1 MSARAV
7 DVPRGPRSP
16 ALDRLL
22 SIRIGLTW
30 EVAVYAAIVAAAIAL
45 RFWDLGSQ
53 SLHHDE
59 SIHAQ
64 WSWGLLQG
72 NYRHDPIFHGPLYY
86 HAQGLVF
93 FLFGPSDYTARVSAA
108 IFGSALVL
116 LPLLLR
122 RRLGF
127 VGTVAAVAFI
137 AFSPTI
143 VYYSRFFRED
153 IYMAFFTMLMVA
165 SMWRYFA
172 EPKDRWLIVFALAF
186 AGSMATKEAT
196 YISVAIFL
204 VFLDVYLAALLATQ
218 TLETR
223 GTNVLWR
230 RVLLTAALTPW
241 AWAAAA
247 LWPLLGALRRNF
259 DWDHLPRPGGMLV
272 LLGTL
277 TFPLLTPL
285 LRSPLE
291 TLGLVEEQRLV
302 CRCFW
307 DESQGSMNCRGS
319 QPGRDAAAMGG
330 LFLVTASASA
340 LIGIQWRTKVW
351 LIAAGAAAILYLTL
365 MTSFWTNL
373 QGLCTGPWGSLDYW
387 LSQHDVRRGGQP
399 WFYYYMLMP
408 AYEFL
413 PLVIAIGGIWWST
426 VRGDAFSR
434 FLWLWLIGTWLALSL
449 AGEKMPWLNTHIAL
463 PAAILAAW
471 TIGRAWRSWR
481 SGPPP
486 GRLIPALLLTAL
498 ASMAAML
505 LIAFLPGGNAYHALR
520 LLLVLGVAA
529 LVAFILV
536 VPFGRRALGIAAVA
550 VVVGALGVFSVRTML
565 MVTFERRDV
574 PKDMLIY
581 TQSSP
586 DIREI
591 AAQIDALAD
600 ATGMG
605 LDLPIA
611 VDTTDSFAWPWAWY
625 LRDYRSVNYVN
636 FSSGMPDGDYQVLL
650 VARENLSRVSDSLG
664 AAGDD
669 RFGTP
674 IRYPHRWWF
683 EESGYRS
690 AIPSGPWQG
699 TTSVGPLEL
708 PKPIPEWDTWQGIA
722 RGTFGGDWLET
733 IFLYWRD
740 HDPGRPPGSVDAYVL
755 FPAAFDPET
764 GLLSAGPVAP
774 PAPTTDSAGRPMFGG
789 LGIRPGQFF
798 SPVDIEADAE
808 GNIYVIDSTSK
819 RLQKFDSEGN
829 FLGYVDVRGTGG
841 TSEASDPWGLGIAP
855 TGEVVVADTFGWK
868 VRIFNSDLSP
878 TGVTFGTGQATAG
891 GPFDLYGPRD
901 AAIDRDGLLWITDTG
916 NHRLMVYT
924 LEGEFVRQVGEPG
937 AGPLQF
943 SEPVGIDVA
952 PDGVIAIADMY
963 NGRVQL
969 LDPAGAY
976 RGEFAVPGWG
986 GRLAVDKPYITA
998 LRDGNIALSLPSLNE
1013 VRVYGRD
1020 GTLLHTITGDDEP
1033 LDSPYGI
1040 LESADG
1046 NLWVVE
1052 GGSARIRLFTLK

>member
-1 MSARAV
+1 MSMQAAGVHPGGRT
-7 DVPRGPRSP
+7 P
-16 ALDRLL
+16 ALERLL

-30 EVAVYAAIVAAAIAL
+30 EVALYAAIIAAAIAL

-53 SLHHDE
+53 TLHHDE

-93 FLFGPSDYTARVSAA
+93 LLFGPSDYTARVSAA

-127 VGTVAAVAFI
+127 VGTVAAVSFI

-172 EPKDRWLIVFALAF
+172 EGRERWLIVFAVAF

-196 YISVAIFL
+196 YISVATFL
-204 VFLDVYLAALLATQ
+204 VFLDLYLAALLATQ
-218 TLETR
+218 TLEAR
-223 GTNVLWR
+223 GTNLLWR
-230 RVLLTAALTPW
+230 RVALTAALAPW
-241 AWAAAA
+241 AWAIAA
-247 LWPLLGALRRNF
+247 LWPVLGSLRRNF
-259 DWDHLPRPGGMLV
+259 DWDDLPRPGGALV

-277 TFPLLTPL
+277 TVPLLTPL
-285 LRSPLE
+285 LRGPLE
-291 TLGLVEEQRLV
+291 SLGLVEENRLV

-307 DESQGSMNCRGS
+307 DESQGSVTCRPS

-330 LFLVTASASA
+330 LFLVTGSAA
-340 LIGIQWRTKVW
+340 AIIGIQWRAKVW
-351 LIAAGAAAILYLTL
+351 LIAVGAAALLYLTL

-387 LSQHDVRRGGQP
+387 MSQHDVRRGGQP

-426 VRGDAFSR
+426 IRGDAFSR

-471 TIGRAWRSWR
+471 TIARACRSWR
-481 SGPPP
+481 GSAPPQ
-486 GRLIPALLLTAL
+486 RLLPALIATAL
-498 ASMAAML
+498 VSMGALL
-505 LIAFLPGGNAYHALR
+505 LIAFLPAGNGYHAAR
-520 LLLVLGVAA
+520 AA
-529 LVAFILV
+529 LVLAV
-536 VPFGRRALGIAAVA
+536 VAVVALAVVRPFGRRALGIAAIA
-550 VVVGALGVFSVRTML
+550 VVVGALGIFSVRTMY

-586 DIREI
+586 DIRAI
-591 AAQIDALAD
+591 ASQIDALAD

-605 LDLPIA
+605 RDLPIA

-625 LRDYRSVNYVN
+625 LRDYKSVSYVS
-636 FSSGMPDGDYQVLL
+636 FSSGMPSGNFQVLL
-650 VARENLSRVSDSLG
+650 VARSNLSRVSDSLG
-664 AAGDD
+664 QEGDA
-669 RFGTP
+669 RFGAP

-683 EESGYRS
+683 EESNYRA
-690 AIPSGPWQG
+690 AIPAGPWQG
-699 TTSVGPLEL
+699 TESVGPLEL
-708 PKPIPEWDTWQGIA
+708 PKPIPEWDTWERIA
-722 RGTFGGDWLET
+722 RGIFGGDWLET
-733 IFLYWRD
+733 IAKYWRD
-740 HDPGRPPGSVDAYVL
+740 HDPGRPPGSIDAYAL
-755 FPAAFDPET
+755 FPAAFDHET

-774 PAPTTDSAGRPMFGG
+774 PAPTTDSAGRPTFGG
-789 LGIRPGQFF
+789 VGIRPGQFF

-808 GNIYVIDSTSK
+808 GNIYVIDTTSK

-829 FLGYVDVRGTGG
+829 FIAAVDIRGDAE
-841 TSEASDPWGLGIAP
+841 SEASDPWGLGIAP

-868 VRIFNSDLSP
+868 VRIFNSDLTP
-878 TGVTFGTGQATAG
+878 TGVTFGTGQATGG
-891 GPFDLYGPRD
+891 GPFDLFGPRD
-901 AAIDRDGLLWITDTG
+901 AAIDRDGFLWITDTG
-916 NHRLMVYT
+916 NHRLMTYT
-924 LEGEFVRQVGEPG
+924 LQGEFVRQVGEPG
-937 AGPLQF
+937 SGPLQF
-943 SEPVGIDVA
+943 SEPVGLDIA
-952 PDGVIAIADMY
+952 PDGVIVVADMY
-963 NGRVQL
+963 NARVQL
-969 LDPAGAY
+969 LDPTGAY
-976 RGEFAVPGWG
+976 LGQFEVTGWG
-986 GRLAVDKPYITA
+986 GRLPSDKPYIAA
-998 LRDGNIALSLPSLNE
+998 LRNGDVAVSLPSANE
-1013 VRVYGRD
+1013 VRVYSRD
-1020 GTLLHTITGDDEP
+1020 GALLHTITGGDEP

-1040 LESADG
+1040 LETADG